1 MVEIE
6 KALHYLKTT
15 AAEYSKHKAQC
26 EYLKEFRKSK
36 KAMLIN
42 EAERKGLKTGQER
55 ESYAYSHDEYIKL
68 LDGLKVAIEESER
81 LRIMVKT
88 AELQIEI
95 WRSQN
100 SRATA
105 EMKLR

>member
-6 KALHYLKTT
+6 KALHYLKIT
-15 AAEYSKHKAQC
+15 AEEYSKNKAEC

-36 KAMLIN
+36 KAILIN
-42 EAERKGLKTGQER
+42 EAERKGLKTAQER
-55 ESYAYSHDEYIKL
+55 ESYAYAHDEYIEL
-68 LDGLKVAIEESER
+68 LNGLKVAIGEAER

-105 EMKLR
+105 EMRLR